1 MIKTRKIKQLEAK
14 IKSLE
19 AQKAKEDREK
29 DLLCEIGTVLSY
41 LDKKLDGIEAKVSAI
56 LAKNEAQSTTGDTE
70 KVVPGDDKE
79 PSYKQ
84 IINEWLNGEEKG
96 DK

>member
-1 MIKTRKIKQLEAK
+1 MKTRKIKQLEAK

-41 LDKKLDGIEAKVSAI
+41 LDKKLDRIEEKVGKVLS
-56 LAKNEAQSTTGDTE
+56 KYEAQGSKGETE
-70 KVVPGDDKE
+70 KASPGGDKE
-79 PSYKQ
+79 PSYKD
-84 IINEWLNGEEKG
+84 IVDEWLNGKKEG
-96 DK
+96 GNQ